1 MPQAASGGTA
11 ASTECSKDH
20 SLMLLLP
27 DMMALEFAFGDI
39 PGPFVSFVVPSLL
52 FEEVSVRKPSGEFPK
67 PPLSPS
73 PAQ

>member
-1 MPQAASGGTA
+1 
-11 ASTECSKDH
+11 
-20 SLMLLLP
+20 MLLLP

-39 PGPFVSFVVPSLL
+39 PGPIRLVRRT
-52 FEEVSVRKPSGEFPK
+52 FEEVLVRKPSGEFPK